1 MKEHPHA
8 EFLRA
13 IAYGESL
20 DGWEYMAVPDGRWIN
35 MATGSVYWVI
45 HAPDLFAVRRK
56 QKMLSINGHEFPEP
70 MRDEPKDGEKYWLA
84 NPSDVMAFKFVWSG
98 DASDKRWLSLGLCH
112 STSEAAEAHCRAI
125 ILASG
130 GTL

>member
-13 IAYGESL
+13 IADGESP

-35 MATGSVYWVI
+35 MATGSIYSMI

-56 QKMLSINGHEFPEP
+56 QKLLSINGHEFPEP
-70 MRDEPKDGEKYWLA
+70 MRDAPKVGQTYWLV
-84 NPSDVMAFKFVWSG
+84 NPFGDTDDYQWSG
-98 DASDKRWLSLGLCH
+98 AEYEKKRLLRGFCH
-112 STSEAAEAHCRAI
+112 YTQESAEAHSRAI